1 MKNQGLIELIDYFED
16 KKIIIMEF
24 AENGTLHDY
33 LMKQNSPIGMLLEN
47 PKLIYFYLDW
57 SLRLIWSIQL
67 IEGVIYLHSKNI
79 IHRDLRC
86 VNILVKKLFCHLL
99 INF

>member
-1 MKNQGLIELIDYFED
+1 VKHARLIELIDYFED

-47 PKLIYFYLDW
+47 PKLIYFY
-57 SLRLIWSIQL
+57 
-67 IEGVIYLHSKNI
+67 
-79 IHRDLRC
+79 
-86 VNILVKKLFCHLL
+86 
-99 INF
+99 